1 MQIFDSVQAIRR
13 WSDER
18 QARRVT
24 VGLVATMGALHRGH
38 QRLIE
43 ASVERCQITVVSI
56 FVNPLQFGPNEDF
69 LQYPRTM
76 EEDVQLA
83 RSSGASV
90 IFAPSIA
97 EMYPEEG
104 GSIQIDIGALGQV
117 LCGRTRP
124 THFAGVATVVTKLFN
139 LVQPTDAFFGAKDGQ
154 QVAVIERLVHDL
166 NIPVAIHSIPTVR
179 EPDGLAISSRNRYLT
194 LEQRTRAAAIA
205 RGLFDAKAL
214 YGAGERH
221 QSRLIDAVKAA
232 LADAG
237 IDPEYVELRSWNR
250 LEGLPE
256 MIPDTPVMLAAAAR
270 IGKSRLIDNVILEK
284 DSTSS

>member
-1 MQIFDSVQAIRR
+1 MQIFDSVQEIRR

-18 QARRVT
+18 QERRVT

-83 RSSGASV
+83 MSSGASV

-166 NIPVAIHSIPTVR
+166 NIPVVIHSIPTVR
-179 EPDGLAISSRNRYLT
+179 EPDGLALSSRNRYLT
-194 LEQRTRAAAIA
+194 PEQRTRAAAIA
-205 RGLFDAKAL
+205 RGLFDAQAL
-214 YGAGERH
+214 YGSGERH
-221 QSRLIDAVKAA
+221 QSRLIKAVKAA
-232 LADAG
+232 LAEAE

-270 IGKSRLIDNVILEK
+270 IGKSRLIDNVILEH